1 MIEQLKEAFFAEYIS
16 FIDFFPR
23 LLIGLFALVV
33 VYIVG
38 KGLASGVLQILK
50 RSSFP
55 STYHTFFSKLIK
67 GVALF
72 LGVILFLNLIGYGT
86 LAASLLAGGGL
97 TAVMLGFA
105 FKDIGEN
112 FLAGFFLVF
121 SRPFNKNDVI
131 ETDGIT
137 GTVKEIQL
145 RHTHIRTADGCDVF
159 VPSAQLFTKPL
170 FNYTLDGLRRGSF
183 TVGIDYSNDA
193 EKAIEILLEITNTT
207 TGVLDEP
214 KSGVSVSSLLPSY
227 IELSITFWIN
237 AKDQEHGLAIV
248 RSRLMNRIKN
258 ALRDHGYTL
267 SSDVT
272 TALTMETLDV
282 SVSQKEESKS

>member
-1 MIEQLKEAFFAEYIS
+1 
-16 FIDFFPR
+16 
-23 LLIGLFALVV
+23 
-33 VYIVG
+33 
-38 KGLASGVLQILK
+38 
-50 RSSFP
+50 
-55 STYHTFFSKLIK
+55 
-67 GVALF
+67 VALF

-145 RHTHIRTADGCDVF
+145 RHTHIRTAEGCDVF

-170 FNYTLDGLRRGSF
+170 FNYTLDGLRRGTF
-183 TVGIDYSNDA
+183 TVGIDYANDA
-193 EKAIEILLEITNTT
+193 EKAVSLLLEIMNTT
-207 TGVLDEP
+207 KGVLSEP
-214 KSGVSVSSLLPSY
+214 KSGVSINGLMPSY
-227 IELSITFWIN
+227 VELRINFWID
-237 AKDQEHGLAIV
+237 ATDQEYGLAAV
-248 RSRLMNRIKN
+248 RSRLMNRCKN
-258 ALRDHGYTL
+258 ELRDQGYTL

-272 TALTMETLDV
+272 TALTMGPLDV